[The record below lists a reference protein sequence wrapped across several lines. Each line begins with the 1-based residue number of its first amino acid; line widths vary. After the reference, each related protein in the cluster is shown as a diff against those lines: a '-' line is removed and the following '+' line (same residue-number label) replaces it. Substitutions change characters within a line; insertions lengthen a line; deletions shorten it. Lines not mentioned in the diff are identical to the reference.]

1 MAVTIKYEE
10 NFKGEIFIAT
20 RNCSNEDYSN
30 ALNSAK
36 MYTNCI
42 HSAEL
47 RAAAV
52 LCCCSPDQIESIE
65 EWDAL

>member
-10 NFKGEIFIAT
+10 NFNGDIFIAT
-20 RNCSNEDYSN
+20 RNCSNEDFQYAIS
-30 ALNSAK
+30 SAK
-36 MYTNCI
+36 AYTNCI
-42 HSAEL
+42 HSAEI

-52 LCCCSPDQIESIE
+52 LCCCSPDDIQSVE